1 MLVGKAEAQSEPCE
15 TSNMERFGKKGF
27 LEGSEYAFVRHI
39 WKTRMHK
46 TTLRY
51 ASKTD
56 YKQF

>member
-39 WKTRMHK
+39 
-46 TTLRY
+46 
-51 ASKTD
+51 
-56 YKQF
+56 